1 MAKIQN
7 PRQNRLGHLRLNFG
21 IGLDLE
27 SVIWDLHTAT
37 LIVTKDVIPAKAGI
51 QDNAGFRVKPC
62 TALVQGKPGM
72 THGIGLMS
80 PCINSKLDLDD
91 RLLSQVRQEL
101 F

>member
-51 QDNAGFRVKPC
+51 QDNAGFRVKP
-62 TALVQGKPGM
+62 GM
-72 THGIGLMS
+72 TNGIGLMS
-80 PCINSKLDLDD
+80 PCINSEFDLDD